1 MLGNSLKTV
10 VDKTHF
16 TVNFYSFS
24 LHPSTP
30 GKTFLSEPFL
40 GKLEKFSNEGMK
52 EEELLEAILFFLTKK
67 AI

>member
-10 VDKTHF
+10 LDETRF

-24 LHPSTP
+24 LHPSLP

-40 GKLEKFSNEGMK
+40 GKLEKFNNEGMK
-52 EEELLEAILFFLTKK
+52 EIVLLEAILFF
-67 AI
+67 